1 MESEA
6 LTPAAFAARYG
17 CTQPHVTGLRKAGR
31 LVMDEDGKRILYAES
46 VARIESTRDPAKLAV
61 AQRHAEARGA
71 GLDGARPPAAGE
83 DPPPAAE
90 DHNYQNA
97 RAKREYYAALQEEL
111 NYRRAAGELVELA
124 QVVAAGA
131 DIITVLRNALE
142 SAPDTLAPRLAPIA
156 DEQQIR
162 AVLAEEVELI
172 LGAAAERLAEMGR
185 AG

>member
-1 MESEA
+1 MEAEA

-31 LVMDEDGKRILYAES
+31 LVMTGDGKRILYAES
-46 VARIESTRDPAKLAV
+46 VARIEATRDPAKLAV
-61 AQRHAEARGA
+61 AQRHADARGTS
-71 GLDGARPPAAGE
+71 LDGA
-83 DPPPAAE
+83 PPPAAE
-90 DHNYQNA
+90 APPAASADHNYQDA
-97 RAKREYYAALQEEL
+97 RAKREHYAALQEEL
-111 NYRRAAGELVELA
+111 NYRKSAGELIELA

-131 DIITVLRNALE
+131 DIMTVLRNALE
-142 SAPDTLAPRLAPIA
+142 SAPDTLAPRLAAIG

-172 LGAAAERLAEMGR
+172 LGAASERLAEMGR